1 MLILLP
7 RTAGSFKR
15 NGLVVNGIR
24 YKNTDYTEDYLKGGT
39 PTVAYN
45 PNDVSKVYVIEN
57 GEYIEFEIIE
67 EFFIGMELEDV
78 RELKQK
84 KATIEKEA
92 EEIALQASIDLSR
105 ELECIASLHTS
116 PSLTIK
122 NVRTN
127 RKIEISKEEYNG

>member
-1 MLILLP
+1 
-7 RTAGSFKR
+7 
-15 NGLVVNGIR
+15 
-24 YKNTDYTEDYLKGGT
+24 
-39 PTVAYN
+39 
-45 PNDVSKVYVIEN
+45 
-57 GEYIEFEIIE
+57 
-67 EFFIGMELEDV
+67 MELEDV